1 MTTAA
6 TVPRRRCAIYTRK
19 STSVGLE
26 KDFNSL
32 DAQRGA
38 CEAFIRSQPGWE
50 LIPEAYDDGGFT
62 GANIDRP
69 AFTRLLA
76 DVDAGKVDIVVVYK
90 VDRLS
95 RSLLDFAKLM
105 DRFTKAKAA
114 FVSVTQNFSTA
125 DAMGRLT
132 LNVLMSFAEFEREM
146 ISERTRDKIAA
157 SRKRGKW
164 TGGPVPL
171 GFVTKNGKLV
181 VEEHQ
186 ALAVRE
192 IFATYLEH
200 RSLVR
205 VILTLTERG
214 RTTKLYESK
223 EGNIRPRR
231 PWTKDTV
238 LRVLRNPL
246 YAGLMQSAGVLFP
259 GEHTAIVS
267 EEDFRLVQ
275 TLLGR
280 PREGQTRR
288 VAVPGY
294 LLRGL
299 IRCGACGGTMS
310 PASTQKGNGEY
321 RYYRCLTRDKKG
333 PLKNGPDGPI
343 GCNAKPIPAKAIE
356 NFVIERLRG
365 ALGNAK
371 LVADVVGA
379 MRDRV
384 AKTAAVNTTEKRLLV
399 EKIADVSSRVRNLAL
414 QAEEGSARA
423 HGRTVLHERLE
434 ERGAELDALQA
445 RLDRIERE
453 LAALDDARVE
463 ADWLERTL
471 TEFDAVWDA
480 LTPEN
485 RARLARAVID
495 RVVVDESTGSVKMY
509 VADLACADV
518 AGMAESA

>member
-1 MTTAA
+1 MSA
-6 TVPRRRCAIYTRK
+6 TIAPPRRRCAIYTRK
-19 STSVGLE
+19 STSAGLE

-146 ISERTRDKIAA
+146 IAERTRDKIAA

-171 GFVTKNGKLV
+171 GFVVREGKLAID
-181 VEEHQ
+181 EHE

-200 RSLVR
+200 RSIVR
-205 VILTLTERG
+205 IIATLKERG
-214 RTTKLYESK
+214 RATKLHESR
-223 EGNIRPRR
+223 EGKIRPRR
-231 PWTKDTV
+231 AWTKDAV

-246 YAGLMQSAGVLFP
+246 YAGLVQSGGVLFA
-259 GEHTAIVS
+259 GEHEALVAPD
-267 EEDFRLVQ
+267 DFRRVQ
-275 TLLGR
+275 AVLGQR
-280 PREGQTRR
+280 AEGRAAR
-288 VAVPGY
+288 LEVPGY
-294 LLRGL
+294 LLRGVL
-299 IRCGACGGTMS
+299 RCGACGATMS
-310 PASTQKGNGEY
+310 PASTRRGNREY
-321 RYYRCLTRDKKG
+321 RYYRCLKRDKEGSFKSDTEG
-333 PLKNGPDGPI
+333 AS
-343 GCNAKPIPAKAIE
+343 GCDARPMPAKGIE
-356 NFVIERLRG
+356 DFVIERLRH
-365 ALGNAK
+365 ALANGG
-371 LVADVVGA
+371 LIGEIVGA
-379 MRDRV
+379 MRERV
-384 AKTAAVNTTEKRLLV
+384 RKTAAAHTSEKRLLV
-399 EKIADVSSRVRNLAL
+399 EKIAQASSRVRNLTM
-414 QAEEGSARA
+414 QAEEGSVIG

-434 ERGAELDALQA
+434 ERGAELVALQE
-445 RLDRIERE
+445 RLGRIERE
-453 LAALDDARVE
+453 LAKFDDAHVE
-463 ADWLERTL
+463 ADWLEQTL
-471 TEFDAVWDA
+471 AEFDAVWDV

-485 RARLARAVID
+485 KARLVRAVVD
-495 RVVVDESTGSVKMY
+495 RVVVNEATGSIKMY
-509 VADLACADV
+509 VADLAHAEV
-518 AGMAESA
+518 QGLAESA